1 MVIKILFQESESASH
16 AELMEFDFAVVHPMV
31 EGALRN
37 AEVVG
42 GLLGVEPF
50 LLNSSIIH
58 LFSVKSYL
66 QILDTEKLEPKLLT
80 TQTAHRFCAISTIKK
95 SHMGV

>member
-1 MVIKILFQESESASH
+1 MVIKILFQESKSASP

-58 LFSVKSYL
+58 LFSVKSYM
-66 QILDTEKLEPKLLT
+66 QILNTESLEPTHLSA
-80 TQTAHRFCAISTIKK
+80 QTAHEFVAVSGIPFPPCK
-95 SHMGV
+95 

>member
-1 MVIKILFQESESASH
+1 
-16 AELMEFDFAVVHPMV
+16 MEFDFAVVHPMV

-50 LLNSSIIH
+50 LLDSSIIH
-58 LFSVKSYL
+58 LFSVKSYM
-66 QILDTEKLEPKLLT
+66 QILDTERLEPKLLT
-80 TQTAHRFCAISTIKK
+80 AQTAHGFLCS
-95 SHMGV
+95 

>member
-1 MVIKILFQESESASH
+1 MNHMVIKILFQESKSASH
-16 AELMEFDFAVVHPMV
+16 AELMEFDFAVVHPMI

-50 LLNSSIIH
+50 LLDFFWGHAFTILKIMGAIMRLTFQIH
-58 LFSVKSYL
+58 NPY
-66 QILDTEKLEPKLLT
+66 
-80 TQTAHRFCAISTIKK
+80 
-95 SHMGV
+95 